1 MGKAIQKR
9 KNNSE
14 REEAVSAGSAEV
26 RKNTLL
32 KGQDVRMEHIV
43 QALVNFFQNT
53 IPPELT
59 VFTLSLMPVIEL
71 RGGILAAKLLN
82 VDMLRAFF
90 ICLAGTL
97 IPTPF
102 ILLFINK
109 IFDWMRNTR
118 FVKLVDRL
126 EAKGR
131 SKFDKINRYKLV
143 GLMIF
148 VAIPLPG
155 TGAWTGSLAAALMK
169 MDFKSAMISVALG
182 TLIAD
187 VIMCLL
193 SYGVLGLV
201 I

>member
-1 MGKAIQKR
+1 
-9 KNNSE
+9 
-14 REEAVSAGSAEV
+14 
-26 RKNTLL
+26 
-32 KGQDVRMEHIV
+32 MEHIV
-43 QALVNFFQNT
+43 EALVGFFSNT
-53 IPPELT
+53 IPGELT
-59 VFTLSLMPVIEL
+59 VFLLSLMPIIEL
-71 RGGILAAKLLN
+71 RGGILAAKLLGLQ
-82 VDMLRAFF
+82 MLPAFF
-90 ICLAGTL
+90 ICLVGTL
-97 IPTPF
+97 LPTPF

-131 SKFDKINRYKLV
+131 SKFDKINRYKTL

-169 MDFKSAMISVALG
+169 MDFKSAMLSVAVG
-182 TLIAD
+182 TLVAD
-187 VIMCLL
+187 VIMCVL

>member
-1 MGKAIQKR
+1 
-9 KNNSE
+9 
-14 REEAVSAGSAEV
+14 
-26 RKNTLL
+26 
-32 KGQDVRMEHIV
+32 MEGIV
-43 QALVNFFQNT
+43 HALVDLFKNT
-53 IPPELT
+53 IPAELT
-59 VFTLSLMPVIEL
+59 VFILSLLPVVEL
-71 RGGILAAKLLN
+71 RGGILAAKLLSL
-82 VDMLRAFF
+82 DMIKAFF
-90 ICLAGTL
+90 ICLVGTIL
-97 IPTPF
+97 PTPF

-131 SKFDKINRYKLV
+131 SKFDKINQYKTL
-143 GLMIF
+143 GLLIF

-169 MDFKSAMISVALG
+169 MDFKSAMVSVAGG

-187 VIMCLL
+187 IIMCII